1 MKIIWRV
8 LSWPGRTM
16 EKLFVWFDRVTRK
29 K

>member
-1 MKIIWRV
+1 MKMLWRV

-16 EKLFVWFDRVTRK
+16 EKLFAWFDRVTAK